1 MQGDNY
7 PYQLKKELSEPI
19 PFDKMSDM
27 SESKLYYHFE
37 SLTKQGYIEPIQII
51 KEENRP
57 DKQIFTI
64 TQAGR
69 EVLPKKIYEIFEK
82 ATKLGDVILGLMF
95 LQYVDVEK
103 VMSITERKKQALEE
117 RKERISFV
125 SEQIQAPQHLYANI
139 QLANDYIMEMIE
151 KELEWFDRA
160 IVLLKSKSYD
170 SQE

>member
-27 SESKLYYHFE
+27 TESKLYYHFE
-37 SLTKQGYIEPIQII
+37 SLTRKGYIEPIQII

-69 EVLPKKIYEIFEK
+69 EALPKKTYEIFEK
-82 ATKLGDVILGLMF
+82 ATKLGDVIIGLMY
-95 LQYVDVEK
+95 LQYVDIEK
-103 VMSITERKKQALEE
+103 VLSIMGRKKQALEE
-117 RKERISFV
+117 KKEQISFV
-125 SEQIQAPQHLYANI
+125 TEQIQAPQDLYANM
-139 QLANDYIMEMIE
+139 QLAYDYIMETIE
-151 KELEWFDRA
+151 NELEWFDRA
-160 IVLLKSKSYD
+160 IMLLKSKSHN
-170 SQE
+170 S

>member
-27 SESKLYYHFE
+27 TESKLYYHFE
-37 SLTKQGYIEPIQII
+37 SLTRKGYIEPLQII

-69 EVLPKKIYEIFEK
+69 EALPKKIYEIFEK
-82 ATKLGDVILGLMF
+82 ATKLGDVIIGLMY
-95 LQYVDVEK
+95 LQYVDIEK
-103 VMSITERKKQALEE
+103 VLSIMGRKKQALEE
-117 RKERISFV
+117 KKQQISFV
-125 SEQIQAPQHLYANI
+125 TEQIQVPQDLYANM
-139 QLANDYIMEMIE
+139 QLAYDYIMETIE
-151 KELEWFDRA
+151 NELEWFDRT
-160 IVLLKSKSYD
+160 IMLLKSK
-170 SQE
+170 